1 MAEDEPRARSLPND
15 RIDPPMLDATRSAEN
30 GDVGSEVRMHRPT
43 WSVTEH
49 RVAQPP
55 AQCAMAADT
64 VVHSSQ
70 IGCVSGDFRGRVGSR
85 MTVPGRDVFEVAAR
99 APVVGMIESLGDHGP
114 RPLAEI
120 ARYRRRGDQPA
131 GRCVREDQIGWR
143 SGLSR
148 RTSSGAVAGE
158 AGVVSNRRERLA
170 VTGPTIVL
178 QKGVSFRQW
187 TARPLLVDL
196 DHAVAAVG
204 EEQGDRQHQAA
215 DQNREPERPGQTS
228 PAEKAR
234 LGRED
239 RALVTARQRIPD
251 FNGAGQCDDR
261 LVSHARAEGQA
272 IMADHHLRRRANVQ
286 FNVAPEV
293 ARDFEAVL
301 AQRFDPHPTRR
312 CLGKPRVTQL
322 GRQVSQVNVAV
333 GPPTYQRRLGGKWPR
348 PVDLASAKPSRNL
361 MKGEAHRVF
370 TSRRRR

>member
-1 MAEDEPRARSLPND
+1 
-15 RIDPPMLDATRSAEN
+15 
-30 GDVGSEVRMHRPT
+30 
-43 WSVTEH
+43 
-49 RVAQPP
+49 
-55 AQCAMAADT
+55 
-64 VVHSSQ
+64 
-70 IGCVSGDFRGRVGSR
+70 

-158 AGVVSNRRERLA
+158 AGVVSNPRERLA

-228 PAEKAR
+228 PAEKPR

-261 LVSHARAEGQA
+261 LVSTPALKVRRSWP
-272 IMADHHLRRRANVQ
+272 IITSAD
-286 FNVAPEV
+286 APM
-293 ARDFEAVL
+293 
-301 AQRFDPHPTRR
+301 
-312 CLGKPRVTQL
+312 
-322 GRQVSQVNVAV
+322 SN
-333 GPPTYQRRLGGKWPR
+333 
-348 PVDLASAKPSRNL
+348 S
-361 MKGEAHRVF
+361 
-370 TSRRRR
+370 TSRRKWPATSKPCLPSASIRTRPAAVLESRA